1 MATTCLTIDLNKIT
15 SNTRKTLAT
24 CRSLGLEV
32 VGVTKGVC
40 GLPQVAQA
48 MLAGGIEILGDARLD
63 NIARMRKSGINTP
76 MVLLRSPAPSEVSQ
90 CVALTDASLNADL
103 NVLRLLSKESIKM
116 GKRHKVILMM
126 DLDTGREGLAPE
138 TVPGV
143 CCKVQAMEGLSLE
156 GLGIYFPYRG
166 EDSFHMSAQQHLVAL
181 AREIEGE
188 YGFKLHVISGG
199 STNIFHSLT
208 LEGKNVKGINQLRIG
223 TAILLGI
230 SSSIGPV
237 LIKDFHHDTF
247 VLDAELIEVKQR
259 DRLYGIL
266 SIGRMDTE
274 PEYLFPISPDV
285 AVIDASSDHLIVD
298 FTGSAETYR
307 VGDRIAFQLG
317 YFAVSRLTAS
327 PYVRIEYR

>member
-1 MATTCLTIDLNKIT
+1 MATACLNIDINKIT
-15 SNTRKTLAT
+15 DNTRKVLAI
-24 CRSLGLEV
+24 CRQLDLEV

-40 GLPQVAQA
+40 GMPQVARA

-63 NIARMRKSGINTP
+63 NIARMRKSGINAP

-90 CVALTDASLNADL
+90 CVALADASLNADL

-116 GKRHKVILMM
+116 GKRHKVILMV

-143 CCKVQAMEGLSLE
+143 CQKIKAMEGLILE
-156 GLGIYFPYRG
+156 GLGIYFPYRSEG
-166 EDSFHMSAQQHLVAL
+166 SFHMPAQQRLVAL
-181 AREIEGE
+181 AREIEGD
-188 YGFKLHVISGG
+188 YGFKLPVISGG
-199 STNIFHSLT
+199 STNVFHSLI
-208 LEGKNVKGINQLRIG
+208 LEGKNVKGVNQLRIG

-237 LIKDFHHDTF
+237 LIKNFHHDTF

-274 PEYLFPISPDV
+274 PEYLFPISSGV

-298 FTGSAETYR
+298 FTDSAETYR

-317 YFAVSRLTAS
+317 YFALSRLMAS